1 MAAEAIITRA
11 KILEVA
17 QGLPAAP
24 RVFADL
30 ERILA
35 DPEASLEHVAEAI
48 KRDTAMA
55 AQVIR
60 LSNSA
65 ALGGDRRV
73 GSVEEAVLRVGHREV
88 FRIAGY
94 IAGSQMTEKPLALY
108 GIEADQL
115 RTHMVHTAFMCEE
128 LAADCGV
135 DSRAAYTAGLLRPLG
150 LFVANHLATL
160 YGGIKSYHPLED
172 RDYLAWEGRIFGI
185 GSNDVAALVL
195 EEWRFPE
202 IIVQAV
208 RHHYAPEPE
217 EPKHRLALLL
227 HLACGLVADEGHGLL
242 GESRHWGAAES
253 RRETLGL
260 NSRMIKGA
268 INRARDAFT
277 HFQNKMTPAAEAEA
291 GGSRAPRGTRP
302 TESAKPAS
310 APAPVPTPPPVS
322 EPQPEP
328 EPVEESCDFSSPA
341 GVVEVQH
348 NTQVHSAN
356 AETPQPL
363 DFTTFMRN
371 YQDMVYST
379 AVRLIG
385 NETQAE
391 DIAQDVFIKAHEHFD
406 NLKSSPTAGGWLK
419 TVATNLSI
427 NHIQRYK
434 KRWSFFSDL
443 VHKDD
448 EGGEKE
454 VEFAAPDTFFSA
466 VDSTERR
473 EWVERALEKL
483 PDHQRI
489 PLVLYHFEELPYE
502 DIAKKLGISLSKVK
516 TDILR
521 GREALAKVL
530 MRSGANH
537 EQFET

>member
-1 MAAEAIITRA
+1 MADEPIITRA
-11 KILEVA
+11 KILKVA

-30 ERILA
+30 EVLLA
-35 DPEASLEHVAEAI
+35 DPETSLERVAETI
-48 KRDTAMA
+48 KRDTALA
-55 AQVIR
+55 AQLIR

-65 ALGGDRRV
+65 ALGGDQRV
-73 GSVEEAVLRVGHREV
+73 GSVEEAVLRVGYREI

-94 IAGSQMTEKPLALY
+94 IAGAQLAEKSLELY
-108 GIEADQL
+108 GIEAEEL
-115 RTHMVHTAFMCEE
+115 RANMVHSAFLCEE
-128 LAADCGV
+128 LAEDCRL
-135 DSRAAYTAGLLRPLG
+135 DPRAAYTVGLLRPIG
-150 LFVANHLATL
+150 LFVCNHLAGL
-160 YGGIKSYHPLED
+160 YGSVKPYHPVED
-172 RDYLAWEGRIFGI
+172 PDYLTWEGRIFGV

-202 IIVQAV
+202 MIVQAV
-208 RHHYAPEPE
+208 KAQYQPDFNDPN
-217 EPKHRLALLL
+217 HRLAALVNLVG
-227 HLACGLVADEGHGLL
+227 GLVADDGHGLY
-242 GESRHWGAAES
+242 GESKHWGKLQPKLAPLGLNARMVKGAVNRAQAAFTRFQTRMNAAES
-253 RRETLGL
+253 RPA
-260 NSRMIKGA
+260 SR
-268 INRARDAFT
+268 
-277 HFQNKMTPAAEAEA
+277 
-291 GGSRAPRGTRP
+291 
-302 TESAKPAS
+302 SAKPGAELG
-310 APAPVPTPPPVS
+310 APGGS
-322 EPQPEP
+322 LSLD
-328 EPVEESCDFSSPA
+328 SCDFSEQG
-341 GVVEVQH
+341 GVVEG
-348 NTQVHSAN
+348 NTHQSVHPESA
-356 AETPQPL
+356 EITTPL

-391 DIAQDVFIKAHEHFD
+391 DIAQEVFIKAHEHFD
-406 NLKSSPTAGGWLK
+406 NLRSSPSAGGWLK

-454 VEFAAPDTFFSA
+454 VEFAAPDTFFSG
-466 VDSTERR
+466 VDSSERR

-489 PLVLYHFEELPYE
+489 PLVLFHFEDMPYE
-502 DIAKKLGISLSKVK
+502 DIARKTGVSLSKVK

-530 MRSGANH
+530 VRSGATH
-537 EQFET
+537 EKFGT

>member
-1 MAAEAIITRA
+1 MAGEPIITRE
-11 KILEVA
+11 KILIVA

-24 RVFADL
+24 RVFAEL
-30 ERILA
+30 ERLLT
-35 DPEASLEHVAEAI
+35 DPETTLEHIADAL
-48 KRDTAMA
+48 KLDTAMS

-60 LSNSA
+60 LSNSV

-94 IAGSQMTEKPLALY
+94 VAGSQLAEQALEYY
-108 GIEADQL
+108 GIEAEPL
-115 RTHMVHTAFMCEE
+115 RAHMVYTAFLCEE
-128 LAADCGV
+128 LAEDCGLNP
-135 DSRAAYTAGLLRPLG
+135 RAAYTAGLLRPIG
-150 LFVANHLATL
+150 LFVCNHLARL
-160 YGGIKSYHPLED
+160 YGSVLPYEPTED
-172 RDYLAWEGRIFGI
+172 RDYRAWEGRLFGI

-202 IIVQAV
+202 EIVLAV
-208 RHHYAPEPE
+208 RGQYEPDPE
-217 EPKHRLALLL
+217 EVKQRLAALLNL
-227 HLACGLVADEGHGLL
+227 VSGIVTEDGYGFIGETKVWGSPASKLA
-242 GESRHWGAAES
+242 
-253 RRETLGL
+253 TLGL
-260 NSRMIKGA
+260 NPRMLKAA
-268 INRARDAFT
+268 INRARDAFAR
-277 HFQNKMTPAAEAEA
+277 FQNRVAGENPLWAPNSVDHEATETTADPA
-291 GGSRAPRGTRP
+291 PP
-302 TESAKPAS
+302 PPVAKPA
-310 APAPVPTPPPVS
+310 APAPASPAATGPK
-322 EPQPEP
+322 
-328 EPVEESCDFSSPA
+328 SCDFPSPA
-341 GVVEVQH
+341 RVVEQQHYPQVQ
-348 NTQVHSAN
+348 SGI
-356 AETPQPL
+356 AEPL
-363 DFTTFMRN
+363 EPIDFTTFMRN

-391 DIAQDVFIKAHEHFD
+391 DIAQDVFIKAHEHFE
-406 NLKSSPTAGGWLK
+406 NLKTSPTAGGWLK

-454 VEFAAPDTFFSA
+454 VEFAAPDSFFSG
-466 VDSTERR
+466 VDAAERR

-483 PDHQRI
+483 PPHQRV
-489 PLVLYHFEELPYE
+489 PLVLYHFEDMPYDE
-502 DIAKKLGISLSKVK
+502 IAKKTGVSLSKVK

-530 MRSGANH
+530 MRSGAGH

>member
-1 MAAEAIITRA
+1 MLQVDQVAFGPIDEGMAAEAVITRA

-30 ERILA
+30 ERIMA
-35 DPEASLEHVAEAI
+35 DPEASLEDVAEAI

-94 IAGSQMTEKPLALY
+94 IAGSQMAERALTLY
-108 GIEADQL
+108 GIEAEQL
-115 RTHMVHTAFMCEE
+115 RVHMLHTAFLCEE

-135 DSRAAYTAGLLRPLG
+135 DPRAAYTAGLLRPLG
-150 LFVANHLATL
+150 LFVANHLAGL
-160 YGGIKSYHPLED
+160 YGGIKPYHPVKD
-172 RDYLAWEGRIFGI
+172 SDYLAWEGRIFGI
-185 GSNDVAALVL
+185 GSHEVAALVL

-202 IIVQAV
+202 IIVQAI
-208 RHHYAPEPE
+208 RHHYAPEQDE
-217 EPKHRLALLL
+217 GKHRLATLLNL
-227 HLACGLVADEGHGLL
+227 TSGLVADEGHGFL
-242 GESRHWGAAES
+242 GESRHWGAAEWQ
-253 RRETLGL
+253 REALGL
-260 NSRMIKGA
+260 NARMIKGA
-268 INRARDAFT
+268 INRARDAFAR
-277 HFQNKMTPAAEAEA
+277 FQTQITALEEPSPEEHPAPQAE
-291 GGSRAPRGTRP
+291 PP
-302 TESAKPAS
+302 Q
-310 APAPVPTPPPVS
+310 PAPVS
-322 EPQPEP
+322 
-328 EPVEESCDFSSPA
+328 VEESCDFSSPA
-341 GVVEVQH
+341 GVVRENTH
-348 NTQVHSAN
+348 TQVHAEI
-356 AETPQPL
+356 AETTTPL

-406 NLKSSPTAGGWLK
+406 NLKTSPTAGGWLK

-454 VEFAAPDTFFSA
+454 VEFAAPDTFFSG

-489 PLVLYHFEELPYE
+489 PLVLYHFEEMPYDE
-502 DIAKKLGISLSKVK
+502 IAKKTGVSLSKVK

>member
-1 MAAEAIITRA
+1 MSAEPIITRA
-11 KILEVA
+11 KIVTVA
-17 QGLPAAP
+17 QGMPAAP

-30 ERILA
+30 ERLLA
-35 DPEASLEHVAEAI
+35 DSDTTLEQIADAL
-48 KRDTAMA
+48 KLDTAMS

-60 LSNSA
+60 LSNSV

-94 IAGSQMTEKPLALY
+94 IAGSQLAEESLEFY
-108 GIEADQL
+108 GIEANQL
-115 RTHMVHTAFMCEE
+115 RTHMVYTAFLCEE
-128 LAADCGV
+128 LAEDCGLNP
-135 DSRAAYTAGLLRPLG
+135 RAAYTAGLLRPIG
-150 LFVANHLATL
+150 LYVCNHLARL
-160 YGGIKSYHPLED
+160 YGSVEPYQTQAD
-172 RDYLAWEGRIFGI
+172 RDYPTWEGRLFGI

-202 IIVQAV
+202 EIVLAV
-208 RHHYAPEPE
+208 RHQHQPDLEDV
-217 EPKHRLALLL
+217 KQRLA
-227 HLACGLVADEGHGLL
+227 GLVNLAGGIAADEGHGFA
-242 GESRHWGAAES
+242 GETRLWGDAAPKVEA
-253 RRETLGL
+253 LGL
-260 NSRMIKGA
+260 NPRMIKAA
-268 INRARDAFT
+268 INRARDAYNR
-277 HFQNKMTPAAEAEA
+277 FQKRLTAGGVSPAAPMPLVEEAAVEPV
-291 GGSRAPRGTRP
+291 AP
-302 TESAKPAS
+302 PA
-310 APAPVPTPPPVS
+310 TPPT
-322 EPQPEP
+322 Q
-328 EPVEESCDFSSPA
+328 ESCDFAPPA
-341 GVVEVQH
+341 RVLEEQH
-348 NTQVHSAN
+348 KPKVPQEH
-356 AETPQPL
+356 AESLQPV

-406 NLKSSPTAGGWLK
+406 NLKTSPTAGGWLK

-454 VEFAAPDTFFSA
+454 VEFAAPDTFFA
-466 VDSTERR
+466 GVDASERR
-473 EWVERALEKL
+473 EWIERALEKL
-483 PDHQRI
+483 PDHQRV

-502 DIAKKLGISLSKVK
+502 DIAKKLGVSLSKVK

-530 MRSGANH
+530 MRSGANR
-537 EQFET
+537 EQFEA

>member
-1 MAAEAIITRA
+1 MTGEPIITRA

-17 QGLPAAP
+17 EGLPAAP

-30 ERILA
+30 ERLLH
-35 DPEASLEHVAEAI
+35 DPEVSLERIAEAI

-60 LSNSA
+60 MSNSA
-65 ALGGDRRV
+65 ALGGDQRV
-73 GSVEEAVLRVGHREV
+73 GSVEEAVLRLGHREI
-88 FRIAGY
+88 FRMAGY
-94 IAGSQMTEKPLALY
+94 IAGSQLTEEPLELY
-108 GIEADQL
+108 GIEPEQL
-115 RTHMVHTAFMCEE
+115 RTHMMRMAFMCEE
-128 LAADCGV
+128 LATDCGL
-135 DSRAAYTAGLLRPLG
+135 DPRAAYTAGLLRPIG
-150 LFVANHLATL
+150 IFVCNRLATE
-160 YGGIKSYHPLED
+160 YGSLRPYHPVED
-172 RDYLAWEGRIFGI
+172 PDYQAWEGRLFGI

-202 IIVQAV
+202 IIVEAV
-208 RHHYAPEPE
+208 RQHYQPDLTDE
-217 EPKHRLALLL
+217 KQRLAGLLN
-227 HLACGLVADEGHGLL
+227 LAGGLVADEGYGLF
-242 GESRHWGAAES
+242 GEARHWS
-253 RRETLGL
+253 TPQPKLVVLGL
-260 NSRMIKGA
+260 NARMIKGA
-268 INRARDAFT
+268 INRARDAYT
-277 HFQNKMTPAAEAEA
+277 RFQSHITSPL
-291 GGSRAPRGTRP
+291 PP
-302 TESAKPAS
+302 P
-310 APAPVPTPPPVS
+310 PVAPVEPDEPADEPVS
-322 EPQPEP
+322 EPASVAA
-328 EPVEESCDFSSPA
+328 PVEQNSCDFPSEG
-341 GVVEVQH
+341 GVVEE
-348 NTQVHSAN
+348 NTPTQVHPQN
-356 AETPQPL
+356 AEAITPL

-406 NLKSSPTAGGWLK
+406 NLKASPTAGGWLK

-454 VEFAAPDTFFSA
+454 VEFAAPDTFFSG
-466 VDSTERR
+466 VDASERR
-473 EWVERALEKL
+473 EWVERAMEKL

-502 DIAKKLGISLSKVK
+502 DIAKKLGVSLSKVK

-537 EQFET
+537 EQFETQR

>member
-1 MAAEAIITRA
+1 MAVEPTNTRER
-11 KILEVA
+11 ILKVA
-17 QGLPAAP
+17 QGLPTAP
-24 RVFADL
+24 RVFADV
-30 ERILA
+30 ERLLA
-35 DPEASLEHVAEAI
+35 DPEVPLEHIAEAI
-48 KRDTAMA
+48 RRDTAMA

-60 LSNSA
+60 ISNSA
-65 ALGGDRRV
+65 ALGGDQRV
-73 GSVEEAVLRVGHREV
+73 GSVEEAVLRVGNREI
-88 FRIAGY
+88 FRMAGY
-94 IAGSQMTEKPLALY
+94 IASAHLTEKPLENY
-108 GIEADQL
+108 GIEAGQL
-115 RTHMVHTAFMCEE
+115 RTHMMHTAFLCEE
-128 LAADCGV
+128 LAPDCGL
-135 DSRAAYTAGLLRPLG
+135 DPRAAYTAGLLRPIG
-150 LFVANHLATL
+150 IFVCDRLASL
-160 YGGIKSYHPLED
+160 YSTPQRYDPEVD
-172 RDYLAWEGRIFGI
+172 ADYLAWEGRTFGI
-185 GSNDVAALVL
+185 GSSDVAAMVL
-195 EEWRFPE
+195 EEWRFPGG
-202 IIVQAV
+202 IVQAV
-208 RHHYAPEPE
+208 RQHYQPDFSDVRQ
-217 EPKHRLALLL
+217 RLAALLNF
-227 HLACGLVADEGHGLL
+227 ASGIVTAEGHGLA
-242 GESRHWGAAES
+242 GESRHWEADES
-253 RRETLGL
+253 LLPAIGL
-260 NSRMIKGA
+260 NARMVKGA
-268 INRARDAFT
+268 VNRAWDALAR
-277 HFQNKMTPAAEAEA
+277 FQNQVGAPLRPPAPRAAKAAAAPEDTPAAVSVPIETEA
-291 GGSRAPRGTRP
+291 TQ
-302 TESAKPAS
+302 
-310 APAPVPTPPPVS
+310 
-322 EPQPEP
+322 PQD
-328 EPVEESCDFSSPA
+328 SCDFPDRG
-341 GVVEVQH
+341 GVVEV
-348 NTQVHSAN
+348 NTHTTVH
-356 AETPQPL
+356 AETAEPL
-363 DFTTFMRN
+363 SPIDFTTFMRN

-406 NLKSSPTAGGWLK
+406 NLKTSPTAGGWLK

-489 PLVLYHFEELPYE
+489 PLVLYHFEEMPYE
-502 DIAKKLGISLSKVK
+502 DIAKRLGVSLSKVK

>member
-1 MAAEAIITRA
+1 MAAEAIVTRA

-17 QGLPAAP
+17 QGLPAAA

-30 ERILA
+30 ERLLA
-35 DPEASLEHVAEAI
+35 DPDVPLERIAEAI
-48 KRDTAMA
+48 KRDTAMS

-60 LSNSA
+60 ISNSA
-65 ALGGDRRV
+65 ALGGDQRV
-73 GSVEEAVLRVGHREV
+73 ASVEEAVLRVGHREI
-88 FRIAGY
+88 FRLAGY
-94 IAGSQMTEKPLALY
+94 IAAAQMVEKPLTHY

-115 RTHMVHTAFMCEE
+115 RAHMMHTAFMCEE
-128 LAADCGV
+128 LAVDGGV
-135 DSRAAYTAGLLRPLG
+135 DPRAAYTAGLLRPIG
-150 LFVANHLATL
+150 LFVANQLAGL
-160 YGGIKSYHPLED
+160 YGGIKPYHPIED
-172 RDYLAWEGRIFGI
+172 SDYLTWEGRIFGI
-185 GSNDVAALVL
+185 GSQEIAALVL

-208 RHHYAPEPE
+208 RHHYAPDRNDA
-217 EPKHRLALLL
+217 KQRLAVLV
-227 HLACGLVADEGHGLL
+227 HLASGLVADEGHGLL

-253 RRETLGL
+253 RREALGL
-260 NSRMIKGA
+260 NARMIKGA
-268 INRARDAFT
+268 INRARDAYAR
-277 HFQNKMTPAAEAEA
+277 FQGKMT
-291 GGSRAPRGTRP
+291 
-302 TESAKPAS
+302 
-310 APAPVPTPPPVS
+310 APVPAPTARGASPA
-322 EPQPEP
+322 EARKTA
-328 EPVEESCDFSSPA
+328 PVEESCDFSNRG
-341 GVVEVQH
+341 GVVGVQH
-348 NTQVHSAN
+348 NTKVHPEH
-356 AETPQPL
+356 AETLHPL

-406 NLKSSPTAGGWLK
+406 NLKTSPTAGGWLK

-454 VEFAAPDTFFSA
+454 VEFAAPDTFFA
-466 VDSTERR
+466 GVDSTERR

-489 PLVLYHFEELPYE
+489 PLVLYHFEDLPYE

-530 MRSGANH
+530 VRSDATH
-537 EQFET
+537 EQFEA